1 MISFKTNQPE
11 AEQIYTQRPGAYGI
25 LANDRKLLAIVKTSR
40 GYFLPGGGI
49 EGKESEEECLMRECI
64 EEIGI
69 KVKVNKKIC
78 SGDCYFYATTSN
90 KYIESVGQFYECE
103 VEEILSTKTEDDH
116 ELVWLDPNEAIQL
129 LYLDNQKRAIKIFLE
144 NE

>member
-25 LANDRKLLAIVKTSR
+25 LANDRNLLAIVKTSR

-49 EGKESEEECLMRECI
+49 EANESEEECLIREFI

-69 KVKVNKKIC
+69 KIKIKEKIC

-90 KYIESVGQFYECE
+90 KYIESLGQFYKCE
-103 VEEILSTKTEDDH
+103 IEEILNVATEVDH

-129 LYLDNQKRAIKIFLE
+129 LYLDNQKRAVQIFLE
-144 NE
+144 N